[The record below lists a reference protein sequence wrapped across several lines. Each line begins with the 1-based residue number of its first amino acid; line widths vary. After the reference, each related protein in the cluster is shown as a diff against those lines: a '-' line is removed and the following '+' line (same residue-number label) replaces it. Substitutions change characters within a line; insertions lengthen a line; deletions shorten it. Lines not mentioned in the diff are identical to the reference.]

1 MQIQLSNEEQE
12 MFRAI
17 SPTSTGT
24 ILQGYVQ
31 KLINKIESVRT
42 ETDLTNEARIA
53 VANILE
59 QHLIN
64 KIKMNRGEFDKPLVG
79 EYE

>member
-17 SPTSTGT
+17 SQSATGT
-24 ILQGYVQ
+24 ILEGYIQ

-42 ETDLTNEARIA
+42 ETALSNEARIA
-53 VANILE
+53 TANILE
-59 QHLIN
+59 QHIIN
-64 KIKMNRGEFDKPLVG
+64 KIKMNRGELEKPLVG